1 MDLLVLC
8 PKVVL
13 CKGQIWGGDTFTV
26 AEELAK
32 NINIINISL
41 LSGYKIL
48 FVSNI
53 LRILTPLEHRR
64 DGTVSRTTKLV

>member
-1 MDLLVLC
+1 
-8 PKVVL
+8 
-13 CKGQIWGGDTFTV
+13 V